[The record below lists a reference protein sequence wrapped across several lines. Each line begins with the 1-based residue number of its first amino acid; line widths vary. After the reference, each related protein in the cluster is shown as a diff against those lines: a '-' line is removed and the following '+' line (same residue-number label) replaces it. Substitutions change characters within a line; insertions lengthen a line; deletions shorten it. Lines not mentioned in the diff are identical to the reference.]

1 MQTRSNAY
9 FIFLT
14 LLLVVEMGFF
24 TFWRK
29 DFDPHTLPVLF
40 LGIQLLIGI
49 LPLFLSKKSS
59 TSIKNNMF
67 LLKIGRLIPLSIAA
81 ILGVW
86 LSFNMLNDLYKNI
99 AINPSYSDII
109 PQVQKFCRQ
118 ALAGQFPYTPFDDF
132 GYRMPPTYLPSQ
144 WMPYLPSEIF
154 KFDPRFITFW
164 VFALTYMVFSI
175 KIIKSGIS
183 LWASFILM
191 ALPVLLI
198 SVVHDHD
205 QGVWSITVEQLI
217 MCYYLL
223 LGISLTTN
231 SRIFQIITVVLCLM
245 SRFSLL
251 FWLPL
256 YAFMLWT
263 KEGWRPTLKFG
274 LWVFIGCALLYV
286 PFLLKD
292 PYIFLNAQAYY
303 DLASIGEWERSD
315 KPVHLYNGLGF
326 AIYFFEKGGDMA
338 MQIASLKKY
347 LFVITPS
354 VSVLLGLIWWRFKDK
369 LDFGLFAICSLKI
382 SLAVFYA
389 LIQIPYSYLYVTPII
404 ISLAVLYKFAYLLK
418 TDTEKPVL
426 YKADEKN
433 SFLKNT
439 FSKLSTRKFDYSPY
453 IVLILAFL
461 FFILKFDI
469 SVLDFTHT
477 NWVYRLSFD
486 PGSELIGWNYYR
498 NTPWSFPIVGRM
510 EGFDYPTVTGVG
522 MTQMV
527 ALLAVL
533 FKTIS
538 AWLPNEFQYFGLWY
552 MLCFLLQGWF
562 GLKLIRNICEI
573 YNITPPLVNVG
584 FRMSDVGIPPTSD
597 VRSQKFLI
605 VLAALFFII
614 APIFLFRTGHIV
626 LFSHFYIL
634 AALSLYFSKATPQKK
649 YSYMLLLIATAA
661 GVSQYMTVMAM
672 SVMGAS
678 FLNMWWRKIIPFYK
692 VLLYSLGLVLTAFLV
707 FYMMG
712 DTLIPFDNYQTYGF
726 GVFSSNLNT
735 FFNPQLHSTFLPEL
749 PVSNPSQYEGFGY
762 LGLGFILLLIFVMG
776 YWVSVIGYW
785 LLVKNKTDIALK
797 TSTQP
802 TKLLSP
808 LIVVMVL
815 FFLYALSNKIGWNDK
830 VIFEW
835 QYGSVAAALFE
846 TLRGSGRFIWI
857 PFYGIMV
864 LVFIGFFKMKLS
876 PIWKTALLST
886 CLVIQILDTQKL
898 MTLDKDIFTRCTT
911 EECSY
916 LKWRPLFREASRVVM
931 FPLYSWDFRKTND
944 FYPFCRAASEENK
957 AITTGYFAR
966 RHTAL
971 VNEYET
977 QCYAEWE
984 MGRLGENDKAIFVGK
999 KQKLWRFQKLVSSG
1013 QLQCFEYDG
1022 YAVLVPPVLKNTL
1035 AHIALLPDCRPLAF
1049 TSENVSDFLEKH
1061 TNNTVFVT
1069 VSEEATF
1076 KLDSQT
1082 RQAFQKTQAPEFEK
1096 LGFAGSYMSIIHK
1109 GKTLFE
1115 QVAGQGENV
1124 EKIWEKGNLLM
1135 EHPDKVG
1142 RGGNRVL
1149 NISKKLQ
1156 LTSRGDVAHKMSKT
1170 LIDGKEYSPYHRG
1183 LNFVVV
1189 NDKFEV
1195 IEASYFDTFEE
1206 TYHAVFK

>member
-29 DFDPHTLPVLF
+29 DFDPHTLPILF

-49 LPLFLSKKSS
+49 LPLFLSKKSPL
-59 TSIKNNMF
+59 SIENKIF
-67 LLKIGRLIPLSIAA
+67 SLKTGRLIPLSIVA

-109 PQVQKFCRQ
+109 PQVQKFCKQ
-118 ALAGQFPYTPFDDF
+118 ALAGQFPYMPFDDF

-164 VFALTYMVFSI
+164 IFALTYLVFSI
-175 KIIKSGIS
+175 KTIKSGIP

-198 SVVHDHD
+198 SAVHDHD

-274 LWVFIGCALLYV
+274 LWVFIGCALLYG
-286 PFLLKD
+286 PFLLQD
-292 PYIFLNAQAYY
+292 PHIFLNAQTYY
-303 DLASIGEWERSD
+303 DLASVGEWTRSD

-326 AIYFFEKGGDMA
+326 ALYFFEKGGDMA
-338 MQIASLKKY
+338 LQIASLKKY

-354 VSVLLGLIWWRFKDK
+354 VSALLGLIWWRFKDK
-369 LDFGLFAICSLKI
+369 LDFSLFAVCSLKI

-389 LIQIPYSYLYVTPII
+389 FIQIPYSYLYVTPII
-404 ISLAVLYKFAYLLK
+404 VSLAVLYKFAYILK
-418 TDTEKPVL
+418 PEKEKPTL
-426 YKADEKN
+426 NKAVEKN

-439 FSKLSTRKFDYSPY
+439 FSKLSSLKFDYSPY
-453 IVLILAFL
+453 IVLILAFV

-469 SVLDFTHT
+469 NVLDFTNT

-527 ALLAVL
+527 ALLAVF

-562 GLKLIRNICEI
+562 GLKLIRNICET
-573 YNITPPLVNVG
+573 YNITPPSVDFG
-584 FRMSDVGIPPTSD
+584 FRMSDVAIPPIL
-597 VRSQKFLI
+597 RIRPLKFDI

-614 APIFLFRTGHIV
+614 APTFLFRTGHIV

-634 AALSLYFSKATPQKK
+634 AALALYFSKATPRKK
-649 YSYMLLLIATAA
+649 YGYMLILIATAA

-678 FLNMWWRKIIPFYK
+678 FLEMWWRKIIPFYK

-762 LGLGFILLLIFVMG
+762 LGLGFILLLIG
-776 YWVSVIGYW
+776 VIGNRLW
-785 LLVKNKTDIALK
+785 VIGNKLWVKRQTPKTE
-797 TSTQP
+797 TQYP
-802 TKLLSP
+802 KLSP
-808 LIVVMVL
+808 LVFIMLL
-815 FFLYALSNKIGWNDK
+815 FFIYALSCKIGWHEK
-830 VIFEW
+830 VIYEW
-835 QYGSVAAALFE
+835 QYGSFGAAIFE

-857 PFYGIMV
+857 PFYGLMA
-864 LVFIGFFKMKLS
+864 LGFIGFFKMKLS

-886 CLVIQILDTQKL
+886 CLIIQIIDNQKL
-898 MTLDKDIFTRCTT
+898 MTLDKDIFKRCTP

-916 LKWRPLFREASRVVM
+916 LKWRPLFREADRVVM

-944 FYPFCRAASEENK
+944 FYPFCRAASEEGK

-971 VNEYET
+971 VNDYEKK
-977 QCYAEWE
+977 CYAEWD
-984 MGRLGENDKAIFVGK
+984 MSSLGENEKAIFVGK
-999 KQKLWRFQKLVSSG
+999 KQKLWRFQKLVASG

-1035 AHIALLPDCRPLAF
+1035 EYISKLPDCRPLAF
-1049 TSENVSDFLEKH
+1049 TSENVTDFLEKH
-1061 TNNTVFVT
+1061 KNNTVFVT
-1069 VSEEATF
+1069 VSEEATH
-1076 KLDSQT
+1076 KLDAPT
-1082 RQAFQKTQAPEFEK
+1082 REAFQKTGAKEFAK
-1096 LGFAGSYMSIIHK
+1096 LGFAGSYIGIVHK
-1109 GKTLFE
+1109 GETLFE
-1115 QVAGQGENV
+1115 QVAGQGESL
-1124 EKIWEKGNLLM
+1124 EKTWEKGNLL
-1135 EHPDKVG
+1135 
-1142 RGGNRVL
+1142 RGGNTVF

-1156 LTSRGDVAHKMSKT
+1156 LTSWGDVAHKMSKT

-1195 IEASYFDTFEE
+1195 IESTYFDTFEE
-1206 TYHAVFK
+1206 TYHAVF